1 MDFPIDLTRL
11 NICFIAGTLGQGGAE
26 RQLFYLLKTLRSVG
40 ASPHLLSLTQGEF
53 WEAHI
58 RELGVPV
65 IWVGQTESRLS
76 RLKRIITELRALK
89 RDSEQRLVLQSQ
101 HFYTN
106 IYAAAA
112 ARALNARE
120 IGAMR
125 CDGLSEVQAHGRLL
139 GGLSLK
145 LPRLIA
151 ANSQAAIRF
160 AVDYGIPAS
169 RLFLLPNAIESD
181 LFNSEPKEGSGELKL
196 LTVGRLEE
204 QKRIDRFLRL
214 VATVKR
220 QSAKTIRAII
230 AGDGSLRKQL
240 EAQSVELGLNG
251 TVEFRG
257 LVNDMASL
265 YRGADIFVLTSD
277 WEGTPNVV
285 LEAMAAGLP
294 VLSTNVGGVPD
305 IVKHGQSGLLADPQD
320 EDLLI
325 NQLIE
330 LINNSDLRGRLG
342 NQARIHVEE
351 NHSLKRLP
359 FILSKLYQL
368 ALS

>member
-1 MDFPIDLTRL
+1 MESAIDLTRL
-11 NICFIAGTLGQGGAE
+11 NICFLAGTLGQGGAE
-26 RQLFYLLKTLRSVG
+26 RQLYYLLKALRSVG
-40 ASPHLLSLTQGEF
+40 AKPRLLSLTQGEF
-53 WEAHI
+53 WEAPI

-65 IWVGQTESRLS
+65 IWVGQDESRLA
-76 RLKRIITELRALK
+76 RLKRIIAELRALK
-89 RDSEQRLVLQSQ
+89 RDSDQRLILQSQ

-151 ANSQAAIRF
+151 ANSHAAIRF
-160 AVDYGIPAS
+160 AVDYGLPAS
-169 RLFLLPNAIESD
+169 RLFFLPNAIESD
-181 LFNSEPKEGSGELKL
+181 LFKSEMKEDSGEIKL

-204 QKRIDRFLRL
+204 QKRIDRFLRIL
-214 VATVKR
+214 AEVR
-220 QSAKTIRAII
+220 QQSAKPIKAIV
-230 AGDGSLRKQL
+230 AGEGSLRKQL
-240 EAQSVELGLNG
+240 ETQAVELGLNG

-257 LVNDMASL
+257 IVKDMTAL
-265 YRGADIFVLTSD
+265 YREADVFALTSD

-294 VLSTNVGGVPD
+294 VVSTNVGGVSD
-305 IVKHGQSGLLADPQD
+305 IVKHGQTGLLADPQD

-325 NQLIE
+325 NQLSE

-342 NQARIHVEE
+342 HQARIHVEE

-368 ALS
+368 ALL